1 MDCEEIKNI
10 MDQVVLQIINK
21 PLAVKK
27 TNNIYSDKFVFSG
40 AERIESYYI
49 ENNKKFTWLKPWNG
63 NIYIYGDPFPSY
75 NF

>member
-1 MDCEEIKNI
+1 MYNDKIQNI
-10 MDQVVLQIINK
+10 MDNVFLELTNK

-27 TNNIYSDKFVFSG
+27 TNNIYSDKLAFSNI
-40 AERIESYYI
+40 ERIDNYYI

>member
-1 MDCEEIKNI
+1 MDGEEIKNN

-21 PLAVKK
+21 PLALKK
-27 TNNIYSDKFVFSG
+27 TNNIYSDKFVFSA
-40 AERIESYYI
+40 AERVESYYI

-63 NIYIYGDPFPSY
+63 NIYIYGDPSPSY

>member
-1 MDCEEIKNI
+1 MYEDKIKHLMNN
-10 MDQVVLQIINK
+10 VFLQITNK

-27 TNNIYSDKFVFSG
+27 TNNIYGDKIVFST
-40 AERIESYYI
+40 ADRIHSYYI
-49 ENNKKFTWLKPWNG
+49 ENNKKFTWLKHWKG